1 MPQLIQHENVGKSG
15 QDMAK
20 KKQVEKND
28 SPRLDMMLNELA
40 REEEEKGDM

>member
-1 MPQLIQHENVGKSG
+1 
-15 QDMAK
+15 MAK